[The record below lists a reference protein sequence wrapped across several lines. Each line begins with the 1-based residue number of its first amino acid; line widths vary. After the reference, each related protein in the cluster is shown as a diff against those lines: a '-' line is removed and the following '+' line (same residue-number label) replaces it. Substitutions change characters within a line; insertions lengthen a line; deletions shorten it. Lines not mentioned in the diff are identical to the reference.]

1 MWVDER
7 EDKMQGKWCE
17 MYEEVGIQNTDFNS
31 LQALSPHLIC
41 NTIYLLPFPSHS
53 PWEIQTMKSLTTS
66 NKNYLI
72 LSVMISCAV
81 SFLVFIEAKYME
93 VPTHHLQSS
102 TFNHIETC
110 LHRIAQNPPTYTTR
124 RFVIIYENIILWWT
138 CLCKNEQF
146 QDFQD
151 LSRSMVS
158 SDRLRL
164 YYGCCWEHYFDC
176 LGHCYC

>member
-1 MWVDER
+1 
-7 EDKMQGKWCE
+7 

-31 LQALSPHLIC
+31 LQALSPHLIY
-41 NTIYLLPFPSHS
+41 NTIYSPSPPILPEKYKLWNHLPPAIKITSSLASWYHVLFLFWSLLS
-53 PWEIQTMKSLTTS
+53 QVL
-66 NKNYLI
+66 
-72 LSVMISCAV
+72 
-81 SFLVFIEAKYME
+81 E
-93 VPTHHLQSS
+93 VPNHNLQSS

-146 QDFQD
+146 QDFRD

-164 YYGCCWEHYFDC
+164 YYGCYLEHYSGC